1 MTKKR
6 ILGCIRVPPVEYHC
20 SNVLQLLYVSL
31 HKCVHPWRKKQAAM
45 EMDGRFNSNERTL
58 NI

>member
-20 SNVLQLLYVSL
+20 YKPVRNKEMPRWVIWI
-31 HKCVHPWRKKQAAM
+31 HNIRCVITNAV
-45 EMDGRFNSNERTL
+45 E
-58 NI
+58 IC